1 MIEENDTGNS
11 PMITS
16 PSSSSQIASSRTT
29 RKASIK
35 GSSRCGGDTTF
46 KRTTRVK
53 ILSVDRQDNN
63 MEKLMKAVGH
73 KRTKNQDRSQKFKVN
88 FLVNNFRKLRFANPN
103 DSEFMQAFRIV
114 LNELKALN
122 AQVNL
127 NRAAYSDEFKSSI
140 KILCSDQGISI
151 LKAAAESAGLLIKP
165 ITQPNREVAL
175 EEEVKSL
182 KHTLSLYVNLANLP
196 PLSLPLLSSLIDED
210 ASFTT
215 EDTGMP
221 LPQPSPSIDP
231 ELLSLDFFA
240 SLEVDA

>member
-1 MIEENDTGNS
+1 
-11 PMITS
+11 MITS
-16 PSSSSQIASSRTT
+16 PSSSSQIASSRPT

-35 GSSRCGGDTTF
+35 GSSRRGGDTTF

-215 EDTGMP
+215 EGTGMP

>member
-1 MIEENDTGNS
+1 
-11 PMITS
+11 MITS
-16 PSSSSQIASSRTT
+16 PSSSSQMASSRTT

-35 GSSRCGGDTTF
+35 GGSRRGGDTTF
-46 KRTTRVK
+46 KLKTRVK
-53 ILSVDRQDNN
+53 ISSVDRQDNN

-165 ITQPNREVAL
+165 ITKPNRTLEEAL